1 MRELLLNDCRV
12 SIQDG
17 RRILEINTGEGYTT
31 L

>member
-12 SIQDG
+12 SIQGG